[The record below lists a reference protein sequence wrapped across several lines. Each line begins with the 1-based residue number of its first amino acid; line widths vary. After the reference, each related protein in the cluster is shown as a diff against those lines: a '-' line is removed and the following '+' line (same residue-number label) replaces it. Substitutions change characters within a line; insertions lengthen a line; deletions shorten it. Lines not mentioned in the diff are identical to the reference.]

1 MNRKPQPEASVI
13 ALRKSCRADGV
24 GLSHYILM
32 DKQAL
37 TESGP
42 HPHAATASVMASRKS
57 CRADGVGLSHYILMD
72 KKRLG
77 EGDE

>member
-1 MNRKPQPEASVI
+1 MNSKPQPEASVI

-37 TESGP
+37 PTTPARETDVI
-42 HPHAATASVMASRKS
+42 ATRRS

-72 KKRLG
+72 KQGPR
-77 EGDE
+77 EEHE